1 VLILLNVGGDA
12 KFCISTNSNTQYIFF
27 TACDII
33 MPPILGSDSFLCLY
47 ISIINSPLR
56 GLDIGNFKMINI
68 EKDTL
73 EKSAK
78 RMTALRAGIF

>member
-1 VLILLNVGGDA
+1 
-12 KFCISTNSNTQYIFF
+12 
-27 TACDII
+27 